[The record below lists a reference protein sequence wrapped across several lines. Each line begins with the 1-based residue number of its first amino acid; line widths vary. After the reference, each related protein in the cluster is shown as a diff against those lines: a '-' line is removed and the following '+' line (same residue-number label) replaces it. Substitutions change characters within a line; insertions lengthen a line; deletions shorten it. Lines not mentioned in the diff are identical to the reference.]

1 MTNEMTTVKVTKAN
15 RDRLKQINPDKSI
28 NDIITELIENQPG
41 MQVDDV
47 ITIDRDPV
55 ALTLK
60 YWEILPVQTFDDEIP
75 SKIGDIKT
83 RDVTYKELHQ
93 QPVGTKFMANPV
105 TPGENYFHSTAEIVS
120 KSQEDI
126 ILRVSEVSNRQGI
139 VDVLN
144 SVVHIRLF

>member
-28 NDIITELIENQPG
+28 NDIITELLENQPG

-47 ITIDRDPV
+47 VTIDRDPV

-60 YWEILPVQTFDDEIP
+60 YMELIPAETDESAP
-75 SKIGDIKT
+75 PKIGDVKL

-93 QPVGTKFMANPV
+93 KPVGTKLVASPV
-105 TPGENYFHSTAEIVS
+105 TPSDNFISISAEIVS
-120 KSQEDI
+120 KSPEDI
-126 ILRVSEVSNRQGI
+126 ILRVSDMYKGNGV
-139 VDVLN
+139 VDILN